1 MYSHTVDSCSDG
13 ITVPVSYLDVLDDST
28 KNKIVKIYEGKSDLK
43 LEGEHR
49 SLTTGL
55 LVNVSAT
62 ITHFKVDAN
71 HLHRDIPKNSLIDQ
85 MKVFDS

>member
-1 MYSHTVDSCSDG
+1 MVESCSDG
-13 ITVPVSYLDVLDDST
+13 ITVPISFLDVLDDQT
-28 KNKIVKIYEGKSDLK
+28 KNLLLKVYEGKSDLK

-71 HLHRDIPKNSLIDQ
+71 YLHRDIPKNSLIDQ
-85 MKVFDS
+85 MKAFDS

>member
-1 MYSHTVDSCSDG
+1 MSF
-13 ITVPVSYLDVLDDST
+13 LDVLDDST
-28 KNKIVKIYEGKSDLK
+28 KNLLLKIYDGKSDLK

-55 LVNVSAT
+55 LINVSAI

-71 HLHRDIPKNSLIDQ
+71 YLHKDIPKNSLIDQ
-85 MKVFDS
+85 MKAFDT